1 MQGQRTSGAEIVKAS
16 EPEAPPPR
24 AKAYCLDC
32 AREVEEDDAAH
43 FNHARSL
50 AVPQRDGES
59 ARIQSVALDLVSG
72 SSGYQRIST
81 GIPGLDRVLGGG
93 LVRNG
98 IVVIDGPPGIGKSTL
113 LASAAGRIAAR
124 GDNVLYVSGEET
136 AEQVA
141 ACAWRIGHAVEGVRV
156 LSTQSLDIALR
167 EIRLLEEAGW
177 RCDVLIVDSAQA
189 MRVASISSPTGST
202 WMVGAVGNELRA
214 HAKANKRAVVLV
226 SQVVKDGSMA
236 GPKSFEHAV
245 DTVLAFGRDETDS
258 RFLRTMKN
266 RFGPVGEVS
275 QFEMGSRG
283 LVEVEDPSLLSW
295 RDLVGDPGVAACVCA
310 HLAKPVLVPVEALV
324 SPDDAGSGS
333 RSIQATGVAVDRV
346 RFVLEAMTR
355 HSGVSFSKVTVR
367 VRVPQ
372 VAGEDVGDTAL
383 DLAIAAACWS
393 SLTKTSL
400 GGLVLWGTIGLSGK
414 IQSVG
419 RIDSRVHYAERVR
432 ATAIVAGHPKSK
444 APPARIPV
452 LAVPHVADLVGAID
466 LMRGRNSHDQQE
478 DARREADRREPAR
491 REEDR
496 REPAQGEYT
505 AMVDLPF

>member
-16 EPEAPPPR
+16 EPEAPLPR

-333 RSIQATGVAVDRV
+333 T
-346 RFVLEAMTR
+346 
-355 HSGVSFSKVTVR
+355 SFTWPR
-367 VRVPQ
+367 
-372 VAGEDVGDTAL
+372 
-383 DLAIAAACWS
+383 
-393 SLTKTSL
+393 
-400 GGLVLWGTIGLSGK
+400 
-414 IQSVG
+414 
-419 RIDSRVHYAERVR
+419 
-432 ATAIVAGHPKSK
+432 
-444 APPARIPV
+444 
-452 LAVPHVADLVGAID
+452 
-466 LMRGRNSHDQQE
+466 
-478 DARREADRREPAR
+478 
-491 REEDR
+491 
-496 REPAQGEYT
+496 
-505 AMVDLPF
+505 

>member
-1 MQGQRTSGAEIVKAS
+1 M
-16 EPEAPPPR
+16 PPPVKPK

-32 AREVEEDDAAH
+32 AREVDEDDVAH
-43 FNHARSL
+43 LNHARSTL
-50 AVPQRDGES
+50 VAPRDADGG
-59 ARIQSVALDLVSG
+59 RIQSVALDLLSG
-72 SSGYQRIST
+72 STGYERIST
-81 GIPGLDRVLGGG
+81 GIPGFDRVLGGG

-98 IVVIDGPPGIGKSTL
+98 IVVIDGPPGIGKTTL
-113 LASAAGRIAAR
+113 LSSAAGRLAAQ
-124 GDNVLYVSGEET
+124 GYNVLVASGEET

-156 LSTQSLDIALR
+156 ISTQSLDTVLR

-214 HAKANKRAVVLV
+214 HAKANRRSVLLV
-226 SQVVKDGSMA
+226 SQVVKDGTMA
-236 GPKSFEHAV
+236 GPKSLEHAV
-245 DTVLAFGRDETDS
+245 DAVLDFGRDETDS
-258 RFLRTMKN
+258 RFLRTRKN

-275 QFEMGSRG
+275 QFEMGARG
-283 LVEVEDPSLLSW
+283 LIEVEDPSLVAW

-324 SPDDAGSGS
+324 SPDDAGSGA
-333 RSIQATGVAVDRV
+333 RSIQATGIATDRV
-346 RFVLEAMTR
+346 RFVLEALSR
-355 HSGVSFSKVTVR
+355 HSEISFAKMNVR

-372 VAGEDVGDTAL
+372 VVGEDVSDTAL

-393 SLTKTSL
+393 SLTRLSL

-419 RIDSRVHYAERVR
+419 RVDSRVEYAERVR
-432 ATAIVAGHPKSK
+432 ASSIVAGHPKSK
-444 APPARIPV
+444 APTARLPV
-452 LAVPHVADLVGAID
+452 LAVSHVADLIGVINQ
-466 LMRGRNSHDQQE
+466 MRGRSPHERQE
-478 DARREADRREPAR
+478 EARREARRVPDRRE
-491 REEDR
+491 EEPSAA
-496 REPAQGEYT
+496 EPS
-505 AMVDLPF
+505 PF